1 MKNSFKMGALA
12 LIIAVSFAACK
23 GKGAA
28 GSADSD
34 TSKKADTAMKMA
46 DTAKKMADTAKKM
59 ADTAKKMAKD
69 TTKKK

>member
-1 MKNSFKMGALA
+1 MKNSFKIGTLA

-28 GSADSD
+28 GAVKVD
-34 TSKKADTAMKMA
+34 TSKKDSTAAVKADSTKK
-46 DTAKKMADTAKKM
+46 DTTK
-59 ADTAKKMAKD
+59 KD

>member
-1 MKNSFKMGALA
+1 MGALA

-23 GKGAA
+23 GKGSA

-59 ADTAKKMAKD
+59 ADTAKKMAAD